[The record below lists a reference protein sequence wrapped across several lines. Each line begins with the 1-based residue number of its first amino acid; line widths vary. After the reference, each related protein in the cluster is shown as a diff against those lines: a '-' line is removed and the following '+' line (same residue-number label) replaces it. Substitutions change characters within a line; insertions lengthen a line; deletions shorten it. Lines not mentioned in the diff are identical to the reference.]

1 MIVRFWAAAC
11 CVKFCSPA
19 IAMED
24 TLPGVATCNCAGIA
38 LNATGGGFGNVVTA
52 LVDVVALDD
61 VAENEA
67 VLAADGARDTDPVVI
82 ANGWL
87 PAGK

>member
-1 MIVRFWAAAC
+1 MA
-11 CVKFCSPA
+11 
-19 IAMED
+19 D
-24 TLPGVATCNCAGIA
+24 TLPGAATCNCAGIT
-38 LNATGGGFGNVVTA
+38 LIATGDGFGNIVIV
-52 LVDVVALDD
+52 LEDVAALDD

-67 VLAADGARDTDPVVI
+67 VLAADGVRDTDPVVI